1 MNNLLE
7 SKSILI
13 TGASKGIGK
22 ATALMCAEQGANLV
36 LLSRKG
42 NLLNDLK
49 EEIITKYPVKVLVFH
64 CNVTKTEELENV
76 FKQLNAEKITLDCL
90 VNNAGIMQDAT
101 LLTIT
106 EELIKNTYET
116 NVFSVIH
123 TSKLAVKNM
132 LRKRKGSIINIASI
146 IGINGYP
153 GNTVYG
159 SSKAAVLGI
168 TKSLAKELAPL
179 NIRVNAVA
187 PGFIETELTA
197 AIDEKI
203 REKNLNVIGMKR
215 FGKPE
220 DVAKIILF
228 LASDLS
234 EYVTGQVIGVDGSMV
249 I

>member
-1 MNNLLE
+1 LNQLLA

-22 ATALMCAEQGANLV
+22 ATALLCAEQGASLV
-36 LLSRKG
+36 LLSR
-42 NLLNDLK
+42 NSDLLNDLK
-49 EEIITKYPVKVLVFH
+49 QEIISKYPAGVLVFP
-64 CNVTKTEELENV
+64 CDITKTEQLENV
-76 FKQLNAEKITLDCL
+76 FKQLNAEKITIDCL

-106 EELIKNTYET
+106 DELIKNTYET
-116 NVFSVIH
+116 NVFPVIH
-123 TSKLAVKNM
+123 ASRLAVKNM
-132 LRKRKGSIINIASI
+132 LRKRKGSIINITSI
-146 IGINGYP
+146 IGINGHP

-159 SSKAAVLGI
+159 SSKAAVVGI
-168 TKSLAKELAPL
+168 TKSLSKELAPL

-197 AIDEKI
+197 GIDEKF
-203 REKNLNVIGMKR
+203 REKNLNSIGMKR

-220 DVAKIILF
+220 DVAKAILF